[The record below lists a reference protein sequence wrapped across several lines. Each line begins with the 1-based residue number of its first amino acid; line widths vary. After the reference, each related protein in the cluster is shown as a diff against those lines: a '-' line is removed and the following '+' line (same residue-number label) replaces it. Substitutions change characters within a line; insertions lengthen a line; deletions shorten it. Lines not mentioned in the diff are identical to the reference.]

1 MRSLET
7 TLEAFERM
15 HAKFL
20 AGYTL
25 PELRILYGRGAS
37 RLTRQQLLNRILKRD
52 LRQCAIRWHEAK
64 QAEFYEE
71 SPRGDTHHRK
81 GG

>member
-1 MRSLET
+1 MRSLEA

-25 PELRILYGRGAS
+25 PKLRILYGRGAS
-37 RLTRQQLLNRILKRD
+37 RLSRKQLLNRILKRD
-52 LRQCAIRWHEAK
+52 LRICEIRWHEAK
-64 QAEFYEE
+64 QAEFYRENPKKE
-71 SPRGDTHHRK
+71 T
-81 GG
+81 